1 MAGYTSTPRQYGE
14 YIQPYNIDLIAK
26 ALSYKQNKYD
36 IADANLRQEINQI
49 GSLDIM
55 KGVDKS
61 YLLSRL
67 SSMVGD
73 VNNLG
78 ALDLSDSG
86 IVKNLDNHISQ
97 SVDDKVINAFESTKQ
112 IRAFQA
118 SMEQLKKDHYEQYNP
133 LNEAY
138 ALQPV
143 SEYMKSDKVG
153 ESLSS
158 YGSLSYT
165 PYKNIEGD
173 LNKQMMEYVKNMKDG
188 KIKIPGVITKDGTV
202 DYRYMREVDVSGMNL
217 NQIKQLVANTMG
229 SEYDAQAR
237 INNWGRYQGYSPQG
251 LAQYRNDV
259 DKVIKMKDEE
269 YSNTIIELKSQLSQ
283 VTDKNQDTSEL
294 KNKIQQLTLEQKGL
308 GDLKNQMIN
317 NPRSAGGL
325 LEREM
330 VIDRISSRFLPLMKK
345 TPDSIIGKNEV
356 YYAELENQ
364 YNQNQLKLKEAE
376 LDLKRKEDKRK
387 DIELQMKLD
396 GKLDANGNPIS
407 PDKDSKPTITPG
419 TSDQLTNPDGTPE
432 EGATNILTS
441 LNDKL
446 KNHTK
451 QAYDYIHTQAELYRN
466 SGGREGSAQAKSIDD
481 AYNQQRGN
489 KHNGALFRQIYLK
502 MAKDQGLIS
511 IFDSEGNHIFNKSDL
526 ETDLHEFNNASE
538 RINKIKNEYIY
549 KARNSILNSQDFVNK
564 LLDGDNLVSLPN
576 GNIYIKDL
584 LKRRGVIDNNGKVI
598 KKLSDDNM
606 IRNTIRANVILNHIT
621 YGTPPSNIGFLDHSD
636 FLGKDRRYIKFHDKK
651 YATELGNIY
660 KENISSL
667 MDSNGEISL
676 DKLKKNAPNT
686 YNAYVNFNKEQ
697 SIKNRTG
704 NIILDY
710 ANKPKMAFKGN
721 SISDLQDANVLSD
734 NKKAYYK
741 ALQDVLPN
749 IKVSNNVTFASK
761 SQLEN
766 PIAQTLIRQAVGT
779 KGTELSEL
787 TAEDV
792 TRLDFNMKDLDS
804 GKNKIDVLV
813 TVGTKSITGKTGT
826 KQIPITLD
834 LESINRDNPNFS
846 KYITDQDRIKT
857 YTNKALKGQ
866 GIPTSSDGIS
876 FYNPS
881 ANFEQVARISDATQ
895 KLFKDSPSYPAIV
908 SGLTKDGALKYLGSK
923 FDFRD
928 SSNSVFYSDI
938 MNRSDIDENT
948 RLSLLYKRQKMYI
961 DNLKQALNNSNNM
974 ILSAK
979 FINDYKFS
987 ISLKDKNGKTI
998 SGTIHDGDNLD
1009 KIHTLFSDYD
1019 SSAFTMFLEDSIE
1032 HEKSNL
1038 KQGANDFS
1046 QDFKN
1051 IFNIK

>member
-112 IRAFQA
+112 VRAFQA

-364 YNQNQLKLKEAE
+364 YKNNLLQIQQAK
-376 LDLKRKEDKRK
+376 LDLERKDDKRK

-446 KNHTK
+446 KNHTT
-451 QAYDYIHTQAELYRN
+451 QAYNYIHTQAELYRN

-481 AYNQQRGN
+481 TYNQQRGN

-538 RINKIKNEYIY
+538 RINKIRDTYINNPINNKINSQEFYNNINNEGKIEVSTPQGLYNLKDLMISRGLMDKNGKKLKDISSDPMIKNTIKSNNIIGNLLNNIIPEYGYRKRVKIS
-549 KARNSILNSQDFVNK
+549 NSDIQILNSIFNTDLNKIKKDGIININDIKNLSPDLYKTFVNFEK
-564 LLDGDNLVSLPN
+564 NLPKGVSN
-576 GNIYIKDL
+576 YRN
-584 LKRRGVIDNNGKVI
+584 NNG
-598 KKLSDDNM
+598 L
-606 IRNTIRANVILNHIT
+606 
-621 YGTPPSNIGFLDHSD
+621 Y
-636 FLGKDRRYIKFHDKK
+636 
-651 YATELGNIY
+651 
-660 KENISSL
+660 
-667 MDSNGEISL
+667 
-676 DKLKKNAPNT
+676 PNLR
-686 YNAYVNFNKEQ
+686 VN
-697 SIKNRTG
+697 
-704 NIILDY
+704 
-710 ANKPKMAFKGN
+710 
-721 SISDLQDANVLSD
+721 QDAVFREVSSDNILSD

-766 PIAQTLIRQAVGT
+766 PIAQTLIGQAVGT

-1038 KQGANDFS
+1038 NQGANDFS